1 MPATSLNANQ
11 LAASNCIAG
20 IEVPKETKAPSA
32 FNLRE
37 ALSSAQNKKLF
48 FEKNEF
54 EKLVVIQAY
63 KLSARRFIAHVV
75 HRMGD

>member
-20 IEVPKETKAPSA
+20 IEVPKETKDPSV

-37 ALSSAQNKKLF
+37 ALSSVRNKKLF
-48 FEKNEF
+48 FEKNGF
-54 EKLVVIQAY
+54 EKLVIIQASEP
-63 KLSARRFIAHVV
+63 KSSA
-75 HRMGD
+75 